1 MNLFF
6 AYALAVCQALNT
18 LICALAA
25 ACVLLTLFLIFCCSQ
40 EKPGSTEYIRARNAA
55 RWILKCLLVLGVLWV
70 LVPSQKRLNAM
81 MLNYHAGCVDVRDEY
96 GVRLGDK

>member
-6 AYALAVCQALNT
+6 AYVLAVCPALNA
-18 LICALAA
+18 LICAAVVVCL
-25 ACVLLTLFLIFCCSQ
+25 LLTLFLLFCCSQ
-40 EKPGSTEYIRARNAA
+40 AEPDSEEYTRCKNAA
-55 RWILKCLLVLGVLWV
+55 WWLLECFLILGLLWV

>member
-6 AYALAVCQALNT
+6 AYVLATCPVLNDFISVLMLICGGLVFLAVVFYAQEDEDNPAIPCAKKIIMFGLAALAV
-18 LICALAA
+18 
-25 ACVLLTLFLIFCCSQ
+25 LTL
-40 EKPGSTEYIRARNAA
+40 
-55 RWILKCLLVLGVLWV
+55 LWV

-96 GVRLGDK
+96 GVQK